1 MEDTTV
7 KRILALAV
15 LVLSMSGLAVGS
27 ASAAACVHASITA
40 NGMNQ
45 TIDQCTP

>member
-1 MEDTTV
+1 M
-7 KRILALAV
+7 KRILTVTV

-27 ASAAACVHASITA
+27 ANAAGCVHASVTV